1 MSTLVSTAFILF
13 GTVIGWLVVYFVRKY
28 KEYNPKV
35 LRNTSFMFLGGV
47 CIEFPL
53 ALLDG
58 NLCIIAILAYIIGV
72 SIGFFIHWIYQWLVV
87 KFTAP
92 RFMDPISRYELFSG
106 CNIQE
111 ESKKELSKTA
121 YQLERI
127 SKGFE
132 QLRKGLITESEF
144 KKLIADAGLTYDMI
158 DELTDSIWGKFY
170 FSPDI
175 AAYIKAKGL
184 LDEQ

>member
-13 GTVIGWLVVYFVRKY
+13 GTVIGWLVVYFIRKY

-106 CNIQE
+106 CNIPE

-121 YQLERI
+121 YQLECI

-132 QLRKGLITESEF
+132 QLRKGLITENEF

-158 DELTDSIWGKFY
+158 DELTDSIWGKLY

>member
-87 KFTAP
+87 KLTAP
-92 RFMDPISRYELFSG
+92 RFMDPISKYELFSG
-106 CNIQE
+106 CNI
-111 ESKKELSKTA
+111 SKETKEELSKTA
-121 YQLERI
+121 YQLECLSR
-127 SKGFE
+127 GFE
-132 QLRKGLITESEF
+132 HLQKGLITDDEF
-144 KKLIADAGLTYDMI
+144 KKLIKDTGLTYGMI
-158 DELTDSIWGKFY
+158 EEMTDSYWGRLY
-170 FSPDI
+170 LSPDI
-175 AAYIKAKGL
+175 AAYIKAKEL

>member
-1 MSTLVSTAFILF
+1 MHTYI
-13 GTVIGWLVVYFVRKY
+13 
-28 KEYNPKV
+28 V
-35 LRNTSFMFLGGV
+35 LRKASAAHLQNPSK
-47 CIEFPL
+47 I
-53 ALLDG
+53 
-58 NLCIIAILAYIIGV
+58 
-72 SIGFFIHWIYQWLVV
+72 
-87 KFTAP
+87 
-92 RFMDPISRYELFSG
+92 PIVLQGTIRIKRKSEYKSKRK
-106 CNIQE
+106 
-111 ESKKELSKTA
+111 SKKELSKTA
-121 YQLERI
+121 YQLECI

>member
-1 MSTLVSTAFILF
+1 MSCFPA
-13 GTVIGWLVVYFVRKY
+13 VIFQKNQRK
-28 KEYNPKV
+28 N
-35 LRNTSFMFLGGV
+35 
-47 CIEFPL
+47 C
-53 ALLDG
+53 
-58 NLCIIAILAYIIGV
+58 
-72 SIGFFIHWIYQWLVV
+72 Q
-87 KFTAP
+87 
-92 RFMDPISRYELFSG
+92 
-106 CNIQE
+106 
-111 ESKKELSKTA
+111 KTA
-121 YQLERI
+121 YQLECI

-132 QLRKGLITESEF
+132 QLRKGLITENEF